1 MELLI
6 PILIVAGIIAILY
19 IALDKEKKDGSHP
32 LDAVAKPKTFPPLEA
47 KEEVVVEAKQEVVI
61 EAPKVED
68 VPMTVTVDTP
78 PYVVETPQLQEKP
91 KAKRGRKPAAQKVG
105 TSGSAKTPAA
115 KKPKTKKA

>member
-19 IALDKEKKDGSHP
+19 IALDKEKNDGSHP
-32 LDAVAKPKTFPPLEA
+32 LDTVAKPKTFPPLEV

-68 VPMTVTVDTP
+68 VPMTLTVDTP
-78 PYVVETPQLQEKP
+78 PYVVETPPIQQDKP
-91 KAKRGRKPAAQKVG
+91 KAI
-105 TSGSAKTPAA
+105 S
-115 KKPKTKKA
+115 

>member
-32 LDAVAKPKTFPPLEA
+32 LDTVATPKTFPPVEA
-47 KEEVVVEAKQEVVI
+47 KEEVKEVVV

-68 VPMTVTVDTP
+68 VPMTLTVDTP
-78 PYVVETPQLQEKP
+78 PYVVETPPIQQDKP
-91 KAKRGRKPAAQKVG
+91 KAKRGRKPAAKTAVVG
-105 TSGSAKTPAA
+105 KPSAKTPAA
-115 KKPKTKKA
+115 KKPKSKKV